1 MAERGKLFELL
12 DFPKFADPGVL
23 NMRAD
28 RTALQL
34 RERLNGAGTA
44 PARGLTTRAR
54 AASAVPPDRHYD
66 RSARS
71 FAELWLAG
79 YG

>member
-1 MAERGKLFELL
+1 
-12 DFPKFADPGVL
+12 
-23 NMRAD
+23 MRDAF
-28 RTALQL
+28 
-34 RERLNGAGTA
+34 REGMPEVGAGTV
-44 PARGLTTRAR
+44 PACGFTTRAR
-54 AASAVPPDRHYD
+54 AASANPPDRHYD